1 MTFFFFKTMFYSEK
15 FLYFSEKHIKRQLEA
30 FNCPDAQ
37 KMNVDS
43 LTSLRL
49 FILAVSQQEIKMV
62 KI

>member
-1 MTFFFFKTMFYSEK
+1 MFYFEN
-15 FLYFSEKHIKRQLEA
+15 FLYFSEKHIKRQLKA